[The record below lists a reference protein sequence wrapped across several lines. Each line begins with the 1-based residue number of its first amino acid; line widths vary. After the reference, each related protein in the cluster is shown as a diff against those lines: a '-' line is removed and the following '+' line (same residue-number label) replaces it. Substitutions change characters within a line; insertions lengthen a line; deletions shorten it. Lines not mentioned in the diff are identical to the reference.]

1 MAGRVWY
8 GAGATDPAE
17 FHILPQLWEG
27 TTITVPPE
35 SITTSPANK
44 RYLTCLL
51 AALMPEQGIDENFES
66 ALECWNFYAD
76 RPTPPA
82 LPSGG
87 SNPVKTKFAG
97 FSTRPG
103 LVLAE

>member
-1 MAGRVWY
+1 MGRMWY
-8 GAGATDPAE
+8 GSGPTDPAE

-27 TTITVPPE
+27 TTITIPPE
-35 SITTSPANK
+35 NITTSPANK

-51 AALMPEQGIDENFES
+51 AMLMPEQGIDENFES

-76 RPTPPA
+76 RSAPPA
-82 LPSGG
+82 LPPGRQ
-87 SNPVKTKFAG
+87 NPVKTTFAG